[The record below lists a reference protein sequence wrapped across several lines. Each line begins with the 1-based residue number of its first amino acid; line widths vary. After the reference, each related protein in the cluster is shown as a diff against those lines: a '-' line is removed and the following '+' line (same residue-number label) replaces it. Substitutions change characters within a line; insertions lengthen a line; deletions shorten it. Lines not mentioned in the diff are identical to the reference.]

1 MINGEQLVDHNNYE
15 KYQSDVIVDLL
26 KRYDIKHISM
36 NPGASFRGLH
46 DSIINYGE
54 NDPEL
59 MVCQHE
65 EIAVQI
71 AHGYARATGKPMGVI
86 LHNLV
91 GMLHAQMAVYYAY
104 IDRAPIFIMGATGP
118 MHEGKRRPH
127 IDWSHSAL
135 VQGEAMRNYTKWD
148 YQPHAIEGVPESFMR
163 AYSTMVTEPA
173 GPIYMCY
180 DAWLQEEKLTRD
192 IDMPPADMQ
201 LAPAP
206 MNADPAKLGE
216 MVDVILNAKH
226 PVILVDYIGRHEG
239 NFEKLVTLAETLGCA
254 VWDINNSL
262 AFPNRHP
269 LALSLD
275 HETLTHADVILGI
288 DVRDWEKPTHKLE
301 SATRVVTSL
310 VPDNCVWME
319 IGFCE
324 IEMSAWAFDYGR
336 YQPKQFTA
344 LGDPRLAMPTMT
356 EIARN
361 RLANN
366 EDLVD
371 ARDARVNAFTQRHN
385 TVFAKWA
392 EQARSECGT
401 TPITYAELTLLTW
414 DVIKDE
420 DWVLATGTA
429 REWVRK
435 LWNFDKPY
443 RHAGRSLGTSTQIGM
458 SLGVGLAHRGSG
470 KLVLTFQPD
479 GDLMY
484 DAGALWTAAKH
495 RIPLLIIM
503 CNNRAY
509 YNDWEHQERMA
520 KMRGTDMAKAHIGM
534 DLFDPEPD
542 FATLA
547 KSMGMHGEGPIER
560 AEDIQDA
567 LRRAI
572 EVVKSGKPAL
582 VDIVTEHR

>member
-1 MINGEQLVDHNNYE
+1 MDRDKYE

-26 KRYDIKHISM
+26 KQYGIKHVSM

-46 DSIINYGE
+46 DSIVNYGE

-135 VQGEAMRNYTKWD
+135 IQGEALRNFTKWD
-148 YQPHAIEGVPESFMR
+148 YQPYAIEGVPESFMR
-163 AYSTMVTEPA
+163 AYSAMVTEPA

-180 DAWLQEEKLTRD
+180 DAWLQEEKLTCTD
-192 IDMPPADMQ
+192 LEMPPEDMQ
-201 LAPAP
+201 KTPAP
-206 MNADPAKLGE
+206 MGADPDTLNGMA
-216 MVDVILNAKH
+216 DAILNAKH
-226 PVILVDYIGRHEG
+226 PVILVDFIGRQPG
-239 NFEKLVTLAETLGCA
+239 NFEKLVTLAETLGCG

-262 AFPNRHP
+262 AFPNQHP
-269 LALSLD
+269 LCISMD
-275 HETLTHADVILGI
+275 HESLKEADVILGI

-301 SATRVVTSL
+301 STTREVTSY
-310 VPDNCVWME
+310 VPDDCVWME
-319 IGFCE
+319 IGFAELE
-324 IEMSAWAFDYGR
+324 ISSWAFDYGR
-336 YQPKQFTA
+336 YQPKQHVA
-344 LGDPRLAMPTMT
+344 LGDPRLAMPEMT
-356 EIARN
+356 RIAQSKLDNNRTLTEARN
-361 RLANN
+361 RRFQSFKNRHDRIFSDWKKVA
-366 EDLVD
+366 EDKRGSD
-371 ARDARVNAFTQRHN
+371 
-385 TVFAKWA
+385 
-392 EQARSECGT
+392 
-401 TPITYAELTLLTW
+401 PISYAELVLITGV
-414 DVIKDE
+414 VIENE

-435 LWNFDKPY
+435 LWDFDKPY

-458 SLGVGLAHRGSG
+458 SLGVGLAYRETD
-470 KLVLTFQPD
+470 KLVLNFQPD

-495 RIPLLIIM
+495 EIPILIIM

-509 YNDWEHQERMA
+509 FNDWEHQERMA
-520 KMRGTDMAKAHIGM
+520 QLRGTDVNKAHIGM
-534 DLFDPEPD
+534 DIFDPEPD
-542 FATLA
+542 FGALA
-547 KSMGMHGEGPIER
+547 RSMGMYGEGPITR
-560 AEDIQDA
+560 SSDISEA
-567 LRRAI
+567 LKRAI
-572 EVVKSGKPAL
+572 EVVKTGKPAL
-582 VDIVTEHR
+582 VDIVVAHR